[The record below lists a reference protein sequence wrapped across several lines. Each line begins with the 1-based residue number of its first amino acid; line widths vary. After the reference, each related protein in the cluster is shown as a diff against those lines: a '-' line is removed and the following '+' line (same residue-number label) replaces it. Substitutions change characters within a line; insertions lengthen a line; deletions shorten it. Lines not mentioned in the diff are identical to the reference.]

1 MPYHYYY
8 IYSNVPFP
16 LSPEDGIYK
25 ELKKYMID
33 CCWTGGVLGR
43 GSFGTVLEMRSGD
56 KFYAGKMYNDIPR
69 SKRQFIT
76 KLYGELLILKKIDHP
91 NIVQSVGIT
100 FDADRSP
107 IVLMECMKITLQEY
121 LLNEHPTAPL
131 VKKAK
136 LLHDV
141 AKGLQFLHSHTPTI
155 IHRDLTANNVLL
167 DASFSVAKI
176 SDFGNA
182 RLLELTSGCTPL
194 SSQPGTLHYMP
205 PEAFDGEDYD
215 SSLDVF
221 SFGHLMLFTILQ
233 EIPGRLLGATYV
245 DHSGTQG
252 RSEIERRNRYVVKAQ
267 QQLGSNHVMIVLMER
282 CLHNLPTRRPSAQ
295 VMEDTL
301 SHVVRV

>member
-1 MPYHYYY
+1 
-8 IYSNVPFP
+8 
-16 LSPEDGIYK
+16 
-25 ELKKYMID
+25 
-33 CCWTGGVLGR
+33 
-43 GSFGTVLEMRSGD
+43 MRSGD
-56 KFYAGKMYNDIPR
+56 NFYAGKMYNDIPR
-69 SKRQFIT
+69 SKCQFIT

-252 RSEIERRNRYVVKAQ
+252 RSEIERRKPLCRQ
-267 QQLGSNHVMIVLMER
+267 SSTT
-282 CLHNLPTRRPSAQ
+282 TREQSCNDCTHGKVPSQ
-295 VMEDTL
+295 SPNKETICSGYGGHIITCGESL
-301 SHVVRV
+301 TETPWHL